1 MSDPHEPA
9 VRGSSPALGRF
20 VAGLLLALFVM
31 VALGIYS
38 IWTHA
43 RGEKDWRERIN
54 ARENFIT
61 PTNRPASR

>member
-9 VRGSSPALGRF
+9 DRGRSPALGRF
-20 VAGLLLALFVM
+20 VAFVLLALFAM
-31 VALGIYS
+31 VALGVYS

-43 RGEKDWRERIN
+43 QGEKDWQERIN
-54 ARENFIT
+54 AREVFVT